1 MAHDIVIRGGMTVDG
16 RGGEPVAADV
26 AIDNGLISIVGKV
39 TEKGQQEINARG
51 MTVTPGFIDMHTHLD
66 AQVCWDPELSPVS
79 SHGVT
84 TAMMGNCGVG
94 FAPCKPEDRP
104 LLAGMLETV
113 EDIPRKSILE
123 GLPWDWVDY
132 GGYLDSVER
141 IGPGI
146 NIAGLIGHS
155 ALRYFVMGER
165 AVEEQATPEEQ
176 KEMARLVG
184 EAIDRGAVGFS
195 SNRFHAHRIPDGRS
209 VPGTTADLEE
219 LVLIGKEVAKRD
231 ALYQTVGMTGE
242 HMRHVLDK
250 TGARMLFNNTLQGF
264 DDDAGKKRLAY
275 TAQLAEGRDVSST
288 AQVHGS
294 GALVGLQGLIP
305 HRLGE
310 AWQKLSEL
318 EVPDKLA
325 AIRKAPFREQLIT
338 EARAFEGEWTNIS
351 WMYYLGNGASPDHSM
366 GDHNRLTD
374 MAKAAGEYWAETF
387 LRLSDETDGRALF
400 NLVGEN
406 QNLKA
411 LRDLFEGGVF
421 PGVGDA
427 GAHVGM
433 VMDAGWS
440 TFVLSHWVREDGL
453 FTMGEAVR
461 RLTSASARILG
472 LKDRGVLVP
481 GMRADI
487 NVFDAETVAETFPY
501 RVSDLPAGA
510 SRLTGGSVG
519 YKATLVNGQLSL
531 LNGELTGNRAGTVI
545 RHGQ

>member
-1 MAHDIVIRGGMTVDG
+1 M
-16 RGGEPVAADV
+16 
-26 AIDNGLISIVGKV
+26 
-39 TEKGQQEINARG
+39 
-51 MTVTPGFIDMHTHLD
+51 
-66 AQVCWDPELSPVS
+66 
-79 SHGVT
+79 
-84 TAMMGNCGVG
+84 
-94 FAPCKPEDRP
+94 
-104 LLAGMLETV
+104 
-113 EDIPRKSILE
+113 
-123 GLPWDWVDY
+123 
-132 GGYLDSVER
+132 
-141 IGPGI
+141 
-146 NIAGLIGHS
+146 
-155 ALRYFVMGER
+155 
-165 AVEEQATPEEQ
+165 
-176 KEMARLVG
+176 
-184 EAIDRGAVGFS
+184 
-195 SNRFHAHRIPDGRS
+195 
-209 VPGTTADLEE
+209 
-219 LVLIGKEVAKRD
+219 LIGKEVAKRD

-411 LRDLFEGGVF
+411 LRDL
-421 PGVGDA
+421 
-427 GAHVGM
+427 
-433 VMDAGWS
+433 
-440 TFVLSHWVREDGL
+440 LREES
-453 FTMGEAVR
+453 F
-461 RLTSASARILG
+461 
-472 LKDRGVLVP
+472 
-481 GMRADI
+481 
-487 NVFDAETVAETFPY
+487 
-501 RVSDLPAGA
+501 RVSAMPRSCWDGDGCRMVDLRVVSLGSRRWAVHHGRSCSTSDKCIRPHPGA
-510 SRLTGGSVG
+510 
-519 YKATLVNGQLSL
+519 
-531 LNGELTGNRAGTVI
+531 
-545 RHGQ
+545 